1 MKMDEQKKEKVPEE
15 VKRSDFG
22 CCNCLWNGVECRNG
36 DKYTPKK
43 AIDGSPSCRAY
54 SYYD

>member
-1 MKMDEQKKEKVPEE
+1 MDEKKKEKVPEE

-22 CCNCLWNGVECRNG
+22 CCNCLWNGVECQNG

-43 AIDGSPSCRAY
+43 SFDGRPSCGAY